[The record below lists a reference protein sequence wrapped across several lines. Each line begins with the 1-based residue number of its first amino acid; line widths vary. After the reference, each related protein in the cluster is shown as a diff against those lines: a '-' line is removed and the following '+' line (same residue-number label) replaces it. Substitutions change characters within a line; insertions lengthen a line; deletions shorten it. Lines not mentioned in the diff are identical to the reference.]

1 MPSSSRERFYVKI
14 GARTLGPVS
23 LRQLERLIRRG
34 QVDSGDLVRDRT
46 GEWCLISE
54 LDALFPAA
62 AVESESDVTGQ
73 DNLLVEEMVP
83 PAAPSPPTFQHARG
97 GPPPENERMRRRSTV
112 LERPRG
118 EETSGDSTG
127 RKTGKLWLIALGV
140 VFLLAL
146 GVVGGGMAYFGPA
159 IVASGGG
166 SQDKEQVA
174 QNDGKK
180 SDEKKPTVIAQNDPK
195 KRNPAETKSDE
206 KTPTVIT
213 KNDPKKTVPA
223 ETKSK
228 KKDSTRV
235 PGDRE
240 PKRLRAKNLVFGKA
254 LTPDFNQVHSN
265 LLVSHSG
272 AKRPLAIPNIKRLTI
287 YGPLAKHV
295 RIEGEGKNSKIVLP
309 EKKIK
314 EKEQEILV
322 IDGNDRLQIKLSNET
337 FLESLANKGL
347 YVSILGVWEKGNDG
361 PPRLYVI
368 SPPENTRH
376 GKTRKPKPKLTE
388 GAPWGLSGLDVK
400 NVTDAKGMMALNI
413 QKWGE
418 QTGRFLENREKW
430 QVEGET
436 GTKTTFVGLRKA
448 PGTNTGFLTIKGS
461 ISAKDRKNLLDL
473 ARAIEGITAK
483 ADKGPNSKRRYS
495 SIPIMIW
502 ADGKAP
508 STMKAK
514 IAAYRRLLPEIPQLG
529 PNFRFRRAGNSKPQ
543 GETPGGFNKLDQN
556 GRKEYWD
563 ALRAALAEIDKR
575 LPPET
580 RGKKP
585 GSGGTAN
592 KMVTATLE
600 VEYPGEQGD
609 TYYFD
614 YLQYNK

>member
-240 PKRLRAKNLVFGKA
+240 PKRL
-254 LTPDFNQVHSN
+254 
-265 LLVSHSG
+265 
-272 AKRPLAIPNIKRLTI
+272 
-287 YGPLAKHV
+287 
-295 RIEGEGKNSKIVLP
+295 
-309 EKKIK
+309 
-314 EKEQEILV
+314 
-322 IDGNDRLQIKLSNET
+322 
-337 FLESLANKGL
+337 
-347 YVSILGVWEKGNDG
+347 
-361 PPRLYVI
+361 
-368 SPPENTRH
+368 
-376 GKTRKPKPKLTE
+376 
-388 GAPWGLSGLDVK
+388 
-400 NVTDAKGMMALNI
+400 
-413 QKWGE
+413 
-418 QTGRFLENREKW
+418 
-430 QVEGET
+430 
-436 GTKTTFVGLRKA
+436 
-448 PGTNTGFLTIKGS
+448 
-461 ISAKDRKNLLDL
+461 
-473 ARAIEGITAK
+473 
-483 ADKGPNSKRRYS
+483 
-495 SIPIMIW
+495 
-502 ADGKAP
+502 
-508 STMKAK
+508 
-514 IAAYRRLLPEIPQLG
+514 
-529 PNFRFRRAGNSKPQ
+529 
-543 GETPGGFNKLDQN
+543 
-556 GRKEYWD
+556 
-563 ALRAALAEIDKR
+563 
-575 LPPET
+575 
-580 RGKKP
+580 
-585 GSGGTAN
+585 
-592 KMVTATLE
+592 
-600 VEYPGEQGD
+600 
-609 TYYFD
+609 
-614 YLQYNK
+614 